1 MLRLRLPTVPRVS
14 MSEIDDLNVIV
25 TRKRI
30 KHCYI
35 KIDRENG
42 NVCVS
47 APVRTSEKTVRELV
61 RSKAEWIKSRQAALA
76 VSSQNQQ
83 FTFEDGELH
92 KVWGNEVPLVN
103 TSESGKRGVHRL
115 KNTLVLNA
123 PVGSTVDIK
132 ERLLLS
138 WYGQE
143 VKMAATGL
151 IHKWE
156 PTLGVKVGRLAVQK
170 MKSKWGSCN
179 VENGNIRLNSELAK
193 FPEAALEHVVV
204 HEMVHLL
211 EPSHSK
217 RFYSLMDNFL
227 PNWKA
232 MKALTS

>member
-1 MLRLRLPTVPRVS
+1 ML
-14 MSEIDDLNVIV
+14 IDDLNVIV

-42 NVCVS
+42 DVCVS
-47 APVRTSEKTVRELV
+47 APVRISEKTVRELV

-92 KVWGNEVPLVN
+92 KVWGNKVPLVN

-115 KNTLVLNA
+115 KNALVLNA

-151 IHKWE
+151 IQKWE

-217 RFYSLMDNFL
+217 RFYSLMDQFL

-232 MKALTS
+232 MKALTK

>member
-1 MLRLRLPTVPRVS
+1 ML
-14 MSEIDDLNVIV
+14 IDGLNVIV

-42 NVCVS
+42 DVCVS
-47 APVRTSEKTVRELV
+47 APVRISEKTVRELV
-61 RSKAEWIKSRQAALA
+61 RSKAEWIKKRQASLPD
-76 VSSQNQQ
+76 SSQNQQ
-83 FTFEDGELH
+83 FIFEDGELH

-103 TSESGKRGVHRL
+103 TSGSGKRGVHRL

-132 ERLLLS
+132 KRLLLS

-143 VKMAATGL
+143 VKIAATGL
-151 IHKWE
+151 VHKWE

-217 RFYSLMDNFL
+217 RFYSLMDHFL

>member
-42 NVCVS
+42 DVCVS

-103 TSESGKRGVHRL
+103 TSEFGKRSVHRL

-143 VKMAATGL
+143 VKMAATGI

-217 RFYSLMDNFL
+217 RFYSLMDQFL

>member
-1 MLRLRLPTVPRVS
+1 ML
-14 MSEIDDLNVIV
+14 IDDLNVIV

-42 NVCVS
+42 DVCVS
-47 APVRTSEKTVRELV
+47 APVRISEKTVRELV
-61 RSKAEWIKSRQAALA
+61 RSKAEWIKSRQAVLA
-76 VSSQNQQ
+76 DSNLSQQ
-83 FTFEDGELH
+83 FAFEDGELH
-92 KVWGNEVPLVN
+92 KVWGNKVPLVN
-103 TSESGKRGVHRL
+103 TSESGKRGVQCL
-115 KNTLVLNA
+115 KSALVLNA

-143 VKMAATGL
+143 VKIAATGL

-217 RFYSLMDNFL
+217 RFYSLMDQFL

>member
-14 MSEIDDLNVIV
+14 MSEIDDLNVVV

-47 APVRTSEKTVRELV
+47 APVRTSEKTVSELV

>member
-1 MLRLRLPTVPRVS
+1 ML
-14 MSEIDDLNVIV
+14 IDDLNVIV

-42 NVCVS
+42 DVCVS
-47 APVRTSEKTVRELV
+47 APVRISEKTVRELV

-92 KVWGNEVPLVN
+92 KVWGNKVPLVN

-115 KNTLVLNA
+115 KNALVLNA

-217 RFYSLMDNFL
+217 RFYSLMDQFL

-232 MKALTS
+232 MKALTK

>member
-1 MLRLRLPTVPRVS
+1 
-14 MSEIDDLNVIV
+14 MSEIDGFKVIV

-42 NVCVS
+42 DVCVS
-47 APVRTSEKTVRELV
+47 VPVGASEKTIRELV
-61 RSKAEWIKSRQAALA
+61 RSKAEWIKSRQAALT

-103 TSESGKRGVHRL
+103 SCESGKRGIHRL
-115 KNTLVLNA
+115 KNTLVLSA
-123 PVGSTVDIK
+123 PAGSTLDAK
-132 ERLLLS
+132 EKLLAS
-138 WYGQE
+138 WYAQE
-143 VKMAATGL
+143 VKISATGL

-211 EPSHSK
+211 EPSHSR
-217 RFYSLMDNFL
+217 RFYSLMDQFL

-232 MKALTS
+232 MKALTDGRAVS

>member
-1 MLRLRLPTVPRVS
+1 ML
-14 MSEIDDLNVIV
+14 IDDLNVIV

-42 NVCVS
+42 DVCVS
-47 APVRTSEKTVRELV
+47 APVRTSENTVRELV
-61 RSKAEWIKSRQAALA
+61 RSKAEWIKSRQAVLA

-83 FTFEDGELH
+83 FAFEDGELH
-92 KVWGNEVPLVN
+92 KVWGKEVPLIN

-115 KNTLVLNA
+115 KNALVLNA

-143 VKMAATGL
+143 VRIAATRL
-151 IHKWE
+151 IQKWE

-179 VENGNIRLNSELAK
+179 VENGSIRLNSELAK

-217 RFYSLMDNFL
+217 RFYSLMDQFL

-232 MKALTS
+232 MKALTK

>member
-1 MLRLRLPTVPRVS
+1 ML
-14 MSEIDDLNVIV
+14 IDDLNVIV

-42 NVCVS
+42 DICVS
-47 APVRTSEKTVRELV
+47 APVRTSENTVRELV
-61 RSKAEWIKSRQAALA
+61 RSKAEWIKKRQAALS

-92 KVWGNEVPLVN
+92 KVWGNKVPLVN

-123 PVGSTVDIK
+123 PVGSTRDIK
-132 ERLLLS
+132 ERLLVC

-217 RFYSLMDNFL
+217 RFYSLMDQFL

>member
-1 MLRLRLPTVPRVS
+1 ML
-14 MSEIDDLNVIV
+14 IDGLNVIV

-42 NVCVS
+42 DVCVS
-47 APVRTSEKTVRELV
+47 APVRISEKTIRELV

-92 KVWGNEVPLVN
+92 KVWGNKVPLVN

-123 PVGSTVDIK
+123 PVESTRDTK
-132 ERLLLS
+132 ERLLVC

-156 PTLGVKVGRLAVQK
+156 PKLGVKVGRLAVQK

-217 RFYSLMDNFL
+217 RFYSLMDQFL

-232 MKALTS
+232 MKALTK

>member
-42 NVCVS
+42 DVCVS

-76 VSSQNQQ
+76 VSSQNQP

-123 PVGSTVDIK
+123 PAGSTVDIK

-170 MKSKWGSCN
+170 MKSNWGSCN

-217 RFYSLMDNFL
+217 RFYSLMDHFL

>member
-14 MSEIDDLNVIV
+14 MSEIDDLNVVV

>member
-42 NVCVS
+42 DVCVS
-47 APVRTSEKTVRELV
+47 APVRTSERTVRELV

-103 TSESGKRGVHRL
+103 TSEFGKRGVHRL

-143 VKMAATGL
+143 VKMAATGI

-156 PTLGVKVGRLAVQK
+156 PALGVKVGRLAVQK

-217 RFYSLMDNFL
+217 RFYSLMDQFL